1 MKLRSRFA
9 AFVGRMCAFILTH
22 IFHRNASQL
31 PGRIALALAGPSILS
46 DLCAQLNKGAIMVC
60 GTNGKTTTNN
70 VLAAALKESGASV
83 VCNYAGANMISGI
96 VSALLPLARSG
107 ASTDWAVLE
116 VDELSC
122 AHTLPQIK
130 PRYFVLLNLFRDQL
144 DRAGEIDKIQE
155 VIATALSKTP
165 DTTLVVCG
173 DDPLC
178 MGVFERLAAFQCE
191 TANTVPADD
200 ENQTPST
207 MKTPALSNKTHGAD
221 DVELDLAERSLAATD
236 AEPASCRE
244 DLISNIVT
252 FGIGEETG
260 VPADRVPEAR
270 FCQVCGAELHYIY
283 RHYAQLGNYKCPKG
297 DFARSA
303 LDFAAQDV
311 ALDKGG
317 VDFKVSPSTATNA
330 DTSTEAEAC
339 ASANASSTSANG
351 NAKTKPQVPK
361 MAFQQSLHV
370 PFGGLY
376 MVYNMLAAYAV
387 TALIGIP
394 AKDFQHAVS
403 TFHPDNGRLQSFN
416 LTGQEVVL
424 NLAKNPTG
432 FNQNIS
438 LMLADPRPKHVF
450 FVVNDNFN
458 DGKDISWIW
467 DVDFERLAAQKDLT
481 IFVGGT
487 RANELAVRMKYAG
500 FGSVPI
506 YFTAAEAL
514 VAMGDAS
521 PEKALTGMK
530 DATSKEAPT
539 AMEDATSEKSDKPT
553 KQVEPCAVKSDC
565 VKHNEPDG
573 HSLEPLYI
581 LTNYSALWSIKAE
594 LEKMQKHRDKCER
607 HDQRQCVQQH
617 QHQHEHQH
625 QREREHQHEH
635 QHQHQLQHKNV
646 QEHQHQ
652 QEGA

>member
-31 PGRIALALAGPSILS
+31 PGRIALSLAGPSILS
-46 DLCAQLNKGAIMVC
+46 DLCARLDKGAIMVC

-70 VLAAALKESGASV
+70 VLAAALKESGASI
-83 VCNYAGANMISGI
+83 VCNYAGANMLSGI
-96 VSALLPLARSG
+96 VSALLPLARGG

-155 VIATALSKTP
+155 VIAAALNKTP
-165 DTTLVVCG
+165 DTALVVCG

-178 MGVFERLAAFQCE
+178 MGVVERLKTLQRE
-191 TANTVPADD
+191 TAKTLLLTT
-200 ENQTPST
+200 ENENSSS
-207 MKTPALSNKTHGAD
+207 KKSPALSSEAPGVTNAELGQTVHPIEALDNK
-221 DVELDLAERSLAATD
+221 S
-236 AEPASCRE
+236 ASCSKK
-244 DLISNIVT
+244 LISNLVT
-252 FGIGEETG
+252 FGISEETG

-270 FCQVCGAELHYIY
+270 FCQVCGVELNYIY
-283 RHYAQLGNYKCPKG
+283 RHYAQLGNYKCPNG
-297 DFARSA
+297 DFARPA
-303 LDFAAQDV
+303 LNFSAQDV
-311 ALDKGG
+311 VLDKGG
-317 VDFKVSPSTATNA
+317 VDFKVSASTGTNA
-330 DTSTEAEAC
+330 GTSTTDTSTETEAC
-339 ASANASSTSANG
+339 ASANATSTSASAY
-351 NAKTKPQVPK
+351 AKMKPQITK
-361 MAFQQSLHV
+361 MASQQSLHV

-416 LTGQEVVL
+416 LAGQEVVL

-467 DVDFERLAAQKDLT
+467 DVDFERLNAQKDLT

-487 RANELAVRMKYAG
+487 RANDLAVRMKYAG
-500 FGSVPI
+500 FGRVPI
-506 YFTAAEAL
+506 YFTAEEAL
-514 VAMGDAS
+514 TAMKDVTS
-521 PEKALTGMK
+521 KEALTALK
-530 DATSKEAPT
+530 DATSENNDEA
-539 AMEDATSEKSDKPT
+539 A
-553 KQVEPCAVKSDC
+553 KQ
-565 VKHNEPDG
+565 
-573 HSLEPLYI
+573 PLYI
-581 LTNYSALWSIKAE
+581 LTNYSALWPIKAE
-594 LEKMQKHRDKCER
+594 LEKMQKHELVLEHK
-607 HDQRQCVQQH
+607 
-617 QHQHEHQH
+617 HEHKH
-625 QREREHQHEH
+625 Q
-635 QHQHQLQHKNV
+635 
-646 QEHQHQ
+646 
-652 QEGA
+652 GA

>member
-31 PGRIALALAGPSILS
+31 PGRVALSLAGPSILS
-46 DLCAQLNKGAIMVC
+46 DLCARLDKGAIMVC

-83 VCNYAGANMISGI
+83 VCNYAGANMLSGI

-155 VIATALSKTP
+155 VIATALNKTP

-178 MGVFERLAAFQCE
+178 MGVVERLKKLQ
-191 TANTVPADD
+191 ADPTED
-200 ENQTPST
+200 A
-207 MKTPALSNKTHGAD
+207 M
-221 DVELDLAERSLAATD
+221 ATTND
-236 AEPASCRE
+236 QPASTTK
-244 DLISNIVT
+244 DFSSNVVT
-252 FGIGEETG
+252 FGISEETG

-270 FCQVCGAELHYIY
+270 FCQVCGVELNYIY

-297 DFARSA
+297 DFVRPTLNFS
-303 LDFAAQDV
+303 AQDV
-311 ALDKGG
+311 VLDKSG
-317 VDFKVSPSTATNA
+317 VDFKVSASPGTDVGTSTT

-339 ASANASSTSANG
+339 ESANATRSSANA
-351 NAKTKPQVPK
+351 NAKTKPQVTK
-361 MAFQQSLHV
+361 MASQQSLHV

-394 AKDFQHAVS
+394 VKDFQHAVS
-403 TFHPDNGRLQSFN
+403 TFRPDNGRLQSFN
-416 LTGQEVVL
+416 LAGQEVVL

-467 DVDFERLAAQKDLT
+467 DVDFERFTAQKNLT

-487 RANELAVRMKYAG
+487 RANDLAVRMKYAG

-506 YFTAAEAL
+506 HFTAAEAL
-514 VAMGDAS
+514 
-521 PEKALTGMK
+521 K
-530 DATSKEAPT
+530 
-539 AMEDATSEKSDKPT
+539 AMEDATSENSDGT
-553 KQVEPCAVKSDC
+553 AKQ
-565 VKHNEPDG
+565 
-573 HSLEPLYI
+573 PLYI
-581 LTNYSALWSIKAE
+581 LTNYSALWPIKAE
-594 LEKMQKHRDKCER
+594 LEKMQKHEHKHEQK
-607 HDQRQCVQQH
+607 HQPNH
-617 QHQHEHQH
+617 QHHLEHQH
-625 QREREHQHEH
+625 HHE
-635 QHQHQLQHKNV
+635 
-646 QEHQHQ
+646 HQ

>member
-9 AFVGRMCAFILTH
+9 AFLGRCCAFTLTH

-31 PGRIALALAGPSILS
+31 PGRVALSLAGPTILS
-46 DLCAQLNKGAIMVC
+46 DLCVQLNKGAIMVC

-83 VCNYAGANMISGI
+83 VCNYAGANMLSGI

-107 ASTDWAVLE
+107 SSTDWAVLE

-155 VIATALSKTP
+155 VIATALKKTP

-178 MGVFERLAAFQCE
+178 MGVVERLSAHQRE
-191 TANTVPADD
+191 SVKTA
-200 ENQTPST
+200 S
-207 MKTPALSNKTHGAD
+207 K
-221 DVELDLAERSLAATD
+221 EL
-236 AEPASCRE
+236 AS
-244 DLISNIVT
+244 SVVA

-270 FCQVCGAELHYIY
+270 FCQVCGAELNYIY
-283 RHYAQLGNYKCPKG
+283 RHYAQLGNYQCPNG
-297 DFARSA
+297 DFVRPA
-303 LDFAAQDV
+303 LNFSAQDV
-311 ALDKGG
+311 VLDKGG
-317 VDFKVSPSTATNA
+317 VDFKVSASTGISA
-330 DTSTEAEAC
+330 DTGLSTG
-339 ASANASSTSANG
+339 ASVDTSFSTSTSADTVSSTITTSTSAHA
-351 NAKTKPQVPK
+351 NAKTNSKVTKKAP
-361 MAFQQSLHV
+361 QQSLHV

-376 MVYNMLAAYAV
+376 MVYNMLAAYAI

-394 AKDFQHAVS
+394 VKDFQHAVS

-416 LTGQEVVL
+416 LQGQKVVL

-467 DVDFERLAAQKDLT
+467 DVDFERLTAQKDLT

-487 RANELAVRMKYAG
+487 RANDLAVRMKYAG

-506 YFTAAEAL
+506 YLTAAEAL
-514 VAMGDAS
+514 TAMKDTTSDEALTETGDDS
-521 PEKALTGMK
+521 PENTGEP
-530 DATSKEAPT
+530 A
-539 AMEDATSEKSDKPT
+539 
-553 KQVEPCAVKSDC
+553 KQ
-565 VKHNEPDG
+565 
-573 HSLEPLYI
+573 PLYI
-581 LTNYSALWSIKAE
+581 LTNYSALWPIKAE
-594 LEKMQKHRDKCER
+594 LEKMQKHRHKCEH
-607 HDQRQCVQQH
+607 HDQPQRMQQH
-617 QHQHEHQH
+617 ERKYEHPL
-625 QREREHQHEH
+625 EHEH
-635 QHQHQLQHKNV
+635 QHQH
-646 QEHQHQ
+646 E
-652 QEGA
+652 EA

>member
-1 MKLRSRFA
+1 MSLPSRFA
-9 AFVGRMCAFILTH
+9 AFVGRMCAFILTR
-22 IFHRNASQL
+22 IFHRSASQL
-31 PGRIALALAGPSILS
+31 PGRVALSLAGPAILS
-46 DLCAQLNKGAIMVC
+46 DLCARLDRGAIMVC

-83 VCNYAGANMISGI
+83 VCNYAGANMLSGI
-96 VSALLPLARSG
+96 VSALLPLARRG

-130 PRYFVLLNLFRDQL
+130 PRHFVLLNLFRDQL

-155 VIATALSKTP
+155 VIATALNKTP

-178 MGVFERLAAFQCE
+178 LGVVERLATLQSE
-191 TANTVPADD
+191 TGKTFLTDT
-200 ENQTPST
+200 ENEKPST
-207 MKTPALSNKTHGAD
+207 KKTPALPNKVHGAS
-221 DVELDLAERSLAATD
+221 DVELGSTEQSLAATEVD
-236 AEPASCRE
+236 SDPCSE
-244 DLISNIVT
+244 DLISRIVT
-252 FGIGEETG
+252 FGICEETG

-283 RHYAQLGNYKCPKG
+283 RHYAQLGNYQCPKG
-297 DFARSA
+297 DFARPA

-311 ALDKGG
+311 VLDKSG
-317 VDFKVSPSTATNA
+317 VDFKVSTSSGTSASTSTT

-339 ASANASSTSANG
+339 FSTDATSTNANA
-351 NAKTKPQVPK
+351 NAKTNSEVTKKAPQE
-361 MAFQQSLHV
+361 SLHV

-416 LTGQEVVL
+416 LAGQEVVL

-467 DVDFERLAAQKDLT
+467 DVDFERLNAQKDLT

-487 RANELAVRMKYAG
+487 RANDLAVRMKYAG
-500 FGSVPI
+500 FGRVPI
-506 YFTAAEAL
+506 YFTAEEAL
-514 VAMGDAS
+514 TAMKDVTS
-521 PEKALTGMK
+521 KEALTALK
-530 DATSKEAPT
+530 DATSENNDESA
-539 AMEDATSEKSDKPT
+539 
-553 KQVEPCAVKSDC
+553 KQ
-565 VKHNEPDG
+565 
-573 HSLEPLYI
+573 PLYI
-581 LTNYSALWSIKAE
+581 LTNYSALWPIKAE
-594 LEKMQKHRDKCER
+594 LEKMQKHELVLEHK
-607 HDQRQCVQQH
+607 
-617 QHQHEHQH
+617 HEHKH
-625 QREREHQHEH
+625 Q
-635 QHQHQLQHKNV
+635 
-646 QEHQHQ
+646 
-652 QEGA
+652 GA